1 MAFNNK
7 PVLVFWE
14 MTNVCPLKCIHC
26 RADAINFPEEGQMST
41 EDGKNLIEQIAGFG
55 TPAPLLI
62 FTGGDPM
69 SRTDLEILVQYASS
83 KGIKSAIAPA
93 VSESLSKE
101 SLKRI
106 KELGV
111 LSISIS
117 LDSSAEKMH
126 DYIRGVPGTY
136 KKTIQAIKDALSIGL
151 NAQINTV
158 VMKHNISQLP
168 AIFQLIRN
176 LGITTWEV
184 FFLITTGR
192 GSNALDIEP
201 EDYESTCNFLYDASQ
216 YGVVIRTVEAPFIR
230 RIVRQRREK
239 GMYWM
244 NDKYKSMREDL
255 YIRCGKPF
263 TTSSIS
269 MAGTLDGDGILFV
282 SYTGSIYPGGFLP
295 VELGNIK
302 HLNISTVYRD
312 NELLLD
318 IRNRKFSG
326 PCGACSNKDVCGGSR
341 ARAFAYDNNILGSD
355 PACIYTTEA
364 KRFTKKIL

>member
-1 MAFNNK
+1 MTFNDK

-14 MTNVCPLKCIHC
+14 MTKVCPLRCIHC
-26 RADAINFPEEGQMST
+26 RANAINFPEEGQMGT

-69 SRTDLEILVQYASS
+69 SREDLEILVQYASS
-83 KGIKSAIAPA
+83 RGVKSAIAPA

-101 SLKRI
+101 SLKRL
-106 KELGV
+106 KGLGV

-117 LDSSAEKMH
+117 LDSSTEEMH

-136 KKTIQAIKDALSIGL
+136 KKTIQAIKNALDVGL
-151 NAQINTV
+151 KVQINTV
-158 VMKHNISQLP
+158 VMKHNMSQLP
-168 AIFQLIRN
+168 AMFQLIRN
-176 LGITTWEV
+176 LGITIWEV

-192 GSNALDIEP
+192 GSNALDIGP
-201 EDYESTCNFLYDASQ
+201 EDYESVCNFLYDASQ

-230 RIVRQRREK
+230 RIVRQRKEK
-239 GMYWM
+239 GAYWRG
-244 NDKYKSMREDL
+244 DKYKSMREDL
-255 YIRCGKPF
+255 YIRCGNPS

-269 MAGTLDGDGILFV
+269 MTGTLDGDGILFV
-282 SYTGSIYPGGFLP
+282 SHDGSIYPGGFLP

-302 HLNISTVYRD
+302 HLSISTIYR
-312 NELLLD
+312 NNGLLLD

-326 PCGACSNKDVCGGSR
+326 SCGSCSYKDVCGGSR
-341 ARAFAYDNNILGSD
+341 ARAFAHDSNILGSD
-355 PACIYTTEA
+355 PACICTIEA
-364 KRFTKKIL
+364 KRFTKNM